1 MHNVHFMFSCIYS
14 IDNRSCDGKGCQSRY
29 HISCLYPSLEY
40 LSPGIW
46 FCTSCTNKRFQF
58 GIHSIVDGIES
69 VWDVKDAEGKYNLS
83 SDVTQNLL

>member
-1 MHNVHFMFSCIYS
+1 
-14 IDNRSCDGKGCQSRY
+14 
-29 HISCLYPSLEY
+29 

-83 SDVTQNLL
+83 SDMRQNLLYQFFCFQIYYFYLSDLCL